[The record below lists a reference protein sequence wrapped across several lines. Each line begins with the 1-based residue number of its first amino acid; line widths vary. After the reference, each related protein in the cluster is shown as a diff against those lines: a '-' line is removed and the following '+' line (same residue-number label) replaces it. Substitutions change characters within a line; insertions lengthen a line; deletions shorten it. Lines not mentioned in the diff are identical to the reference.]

1 MEGTELS
8 HLLTG
13 AGGLNG
19 YRLRSQAIMK
29 MFKTNEYAFQAS
41 KLMIDVLKYDNLRI
55 NQKSELRIR
64 CEEIQALDSDIDEA
78 EIEKEEEENL

>member
-13 AGGLNG
+13 NGGLFE

-29 MFKTNEYAFQAS
+29 MFKTNEYAFQAN
-41 KLMIDVLKYDNLRI
+41 KTMIDGLKYDNLRKL
-55 NQKSELRIR
+55 QKTVV
-64 CEEIQALDSDIDEA
+64 
-78 EIEKEEEENL
+78 

>member
-1 MEGTELS
+1 
-8 HLLTG
+8 
-13 AGGLNG
+13 
-19 YRLRSQAIMK
+19 
-29 MFKTNEYAFQAS
+29 
-41 KLMIDVLKYDNLRI
+41 MIDVLKYDNLRI